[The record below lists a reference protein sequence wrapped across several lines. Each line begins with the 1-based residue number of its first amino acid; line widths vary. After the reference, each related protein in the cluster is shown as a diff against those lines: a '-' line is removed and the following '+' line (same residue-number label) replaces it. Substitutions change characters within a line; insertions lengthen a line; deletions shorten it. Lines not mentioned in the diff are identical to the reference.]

1 MAHIKPEKKVNLI
14 VSAEVAN
21 HPVLYAEA
29 GRVQANALALAARHN
44 KTGNYAGKIA
54 IVPGRVDV
62 HVQARDPAAVHIEF
76 GHKLSGNPAKG
87 GPKGKAEDGT
97 NKVTVRRNKLWVNGL
112 HIMRNAA
119 IMAGGDM
126 DRG

>member
-1 MAHIKPEKKVNLI
+1 MVHIEPDAVVNMV
-14 VSAEVAN
+14 VSAHVAN

-29 GRVQANALALAARHN
+29 ARVEANALGLAARHH

-54 IVPGRVDV
+54 IVPGKVDV
-62 HVQARDPAAVHIEF
+62 HVQATDPAAAHIEF
-76 GHKLSGNPAKG
+76 GHVLSGNPAKG
-87 GPKGKAEDGT
+87 GPKGKDEDGAGKAT
-97 NKVTVRRNKLWVNGL
+97 ERRGEKWVEGL

-119 IMAGGDM
+119 IMAGGDV